1 MRKRLL
7 LPLLAGGTL
16 AAAGTIA
23 WLNREAIV
31 ADYVD
36 STLAEAGVRG
46 SYRIDRIGVRQ
57 QRLRD
62 IVIGDPRNPDLTAR
76 EIDLTLAYGWTGP
89 VVQSVRVR
97 GARLNGRW
105 IDGKLSLGDLD
116 KLLPE
121 PDGTPPS
128 LPDLVLDI
136 ADSTAQ
142 IATPWGVV
150 ALDANGQGLLSD
162 GFSGSLGVNAPE
174 IAVGGCLLRSTTGL
188 LRVSTADGAPTL
200 RGPMGIDGLVC
211 NDADVSLNDL
221 RIGVDASLSADFAT
235 IRSRTGLRSA
245 SGTVGSTGVE
255 SIMASF
261 GLNGALDGAMMGE
274 WTASLSDIGHPTIG
288 IRRLTVSGQGRRTP
302 AGAIVADGRAGF
314 EGGVVGATV
323 QGAIGDIA
331 ASGQGTP
338 LGPLAQKFGRALA
351 SAGRSFGGSAR
362 FTVAGSGI
370 DALTASASDIALSS
384 QSGARLRV
392 SGDRALGWSAAD
404 GPVVDGAVQLDGG
417 GLPGT
422 RLAVR
427 RSRAD
432 GSLSGEASFAPYQSG
447 NATLAIAP
455 LRFTRAGNGRT
466 RFATGVAL
474 SGPLADGFVD
484 RLAMPVSGMIAPDG
498 SVSIDGDC
506 RALRWQSIRVG
517 GAVMDPAAVRLCGQ
531 GGGPLL
537 AWGSRGLSGG
547 ALLPAITLTGRSGD
561 SPIRVMTGGGSVD
574 LTRTSFVLRG
584 VDASIGTGKSV
595 TRFAAGA
602 IEGAATPAGFA
613 GTLRGGSG
621 AIGVVP
627 FLLGGADGRW
637 TVVDGALSLETAL
650 TVDDAADVDRF
661 QRLASDSVVIRF
673 ADGAVS
679 ARGRLSESVS
689 GAQVVDLSIEHR
701 LATASGSARF
711 TVPGMVFARDGL
723 QPVDVSRLALGVVAN
738 VEGNVSGSGA
748 FRWNPDGIVSE
759 GSFSTDRLDLA
770 AAFGPVERL
779 SGTIDFDDLLSLS
792 TPPGQEVRLGS
803 VNPGVEVTDGR
814 IFYQMLPG
822 QRVRIERGIWPFAGG
837 QLLLQPALL
846 DFSADRPRRL
856 TFDVSG
862 VDAAIFL
869 QRFEFDNISATGIFD
884 GVLPTIF
891 DADGGR
897 VLGGSLVSRDGG
909 GTLAYV
915 GELSNRDLGTMA
927 NLAYGALKSLRYDNL
942 VIRLNGRI
950 DGEMLTE
957 VDFSGLAQGEGA
969 ETNFFTRAIAK
980 LPFTFRIR
988 INAPFRQLLTSA
1000 RGLYDPADFIDQNLD
1015 SLLRAE
1021 REAAAAAE
1029 AARTGEGQGTMPV
1042 QPSESEDQR

>member
-7 LPLLAGGTL
+7 IPLIAGGTL

-36 STLAEAGVRG
+36 STLEEAGARAT
-46 SYRIDRIGVRQ
+46 YQIDRIGVRQ
-57 QRLRD
+57 QRLRN

-76 EIDLTLAYGWTGP
+76 EVDLVLGIGWAGP
-89 VVQSVRVR
+89 VIESVRVR

-105 IDGKLSLGDLD
+105 VDGTLSLGEID

-121 PDGTPPS
+121 PDGTPPG
-128 LPDLVLDI
+128 LPDFVLDI
-136 ADSTAQ
+136 AGSSARID
-142 IATPWGVV
+142 TPWGVI
-150 ALDANGQGLLSD
+150 ALDAEGRGQLFNG
-162 GFSGSLGVNAPE
+162 FAGSLGIDAPRL
-174 IAVGGCLLRSTTGL
+174 ALGGCALQSTTGL
-188 LRVSTADGAPTL
+188 LRVSTVQGAPTV
-200 RGPMGIDGLVC
+200 RGPMGIER
-211 NDADVSLNDL
+211 LNCVGAAATVQDM
-221 RIGVDASLSADFAT
+221 RIGVDTTLTPDFT
-235 IRSRTGLRSA
+235 RIRSRTGLRATAGRAGTTAIDAITA
-245 SGTVGSTGVE
+245 SLS
-255 SIMASF
+255 
-261 GLNGALDGAMMGE
+261 LNGALQGE
-274 WTASLSDIGHPTIG
+274 MQAGWTAVATGAANPAFAA
-288 IRRLTVSGQGRRTP
+288 RRLTLSGQGRRTA
-302 AGAIVADGRAGF
+302 AGAIVADGRAAV
-314 EGGVVGATV
+314 EGGTAGASLLRS
-323 QGAIGDIA
+323 ANDIA
-331 ASGQGTP
+331 LTGQGTP
-338 LGPLAQKFGRALA
+338 LGPLAQKLGRALA
-351 SAGRSFGGSAR
+351 LAGRSFAGGGSYTIAGAN
-362 FTVAGSGI
+362 AGS
-370 DALTASASDIALSS
+370 LTASASDVLLSS
-384 QSGARLRV
+384 ASGARLRV
-392 SGDRALGWSAAD
+392 IGDRALRWSAAT
-404 GPVVDGAVQLDGG
+404 GLAIDGAVELAGG
-417 GLPGT
+417 GLPEA
-422 RLAVR
+422 RLALR
-427 RSRAD
+427 RSMAD
-432 GSLSGEASFAPYQSG
+432 GSLSGDAVLAPYQSG
-447 NATLAIAP
+447 NAVLAIAP
-455 LRFTRAGNGRT
+455 VRFVRAGDGRT
-466 RFATGVAL
+466 RFATGAAV

-484 RLAMPVSGMIAPDG
+484 RLSLPLSGMIGADG
-498 SVSIDGDC
+498 SVSIDGTC
-506 RALRWQSIRVG
+506 QPLRWQSISVSG
-517 GAVMDPAAVRLCGQ
+517 TSLDPAAIRLCGKS
-531 GGGPLL
+531 GGPLL
-537 AWGSRGLSGG
+537 AWSSRGLSGG
-547 ALLPAITLTGRSGD
+547 VTLPGFALTGRSGD
-561 SPIRVMTGGGSVD
+561 SALRVATGGGSID
-574 LTRTSFVLRG
+574 LASTAFALRG
-584 VDASIGTGKSV
+584 VDASIGSGKTA
-595 TRFAAGA
+595 TRFTAAA
-602 IEGAATPAGFA
+602 IEGRTTPSGLG
-613 GTLRGGSG
+613 GTLRDGSG

-627 FLLGGADGRW
+627 FLLSGANGDWR
-637 TVVDGALSLETAL
+637 VANGALTLDTAL
-650 TVDDAADVDRF
+650 LVDDAEEVDRF
-661 QRLASDSVVIRF
+661 QRLASDSVTIRF
-673 ADGAVS
+673 ADGVVS
-679 ARGRLSESVS
+679 ANGLLSESVS
-689 GAQVVDLSIEHR
+689 RTPVVRLDIDHR
-701 LATASGSARF
+701 FATSSGNARF
-711 TVPGMVFARDGL
+711 TVPPIAFVRDGL
-723 QPVDVSRLALGVVAN
+723 QPVDVSRLALGVIAN
-738 VEGNVSGSGA
+738 VEGSVSGGGSL
-748 FRWNPDGIVSE
+748 RWNAEGIVSE
-759 GSFSTDRLDLA
+759 GSFATDRLDLA

-779 SGTIDFDDLLSLS
+779 SGTIRFDDLLALS

-822 QRVRIERGIWPFAGG
+822 QRVRIERGVWPFAGG

-856 TFDVSG
+856 TFDVSS

-869 QRFEFDNISATGIFD
+869 QRFEFDNISATGVFD

-1029 AARTGEGQGTMPV
+1029 AARTGNGGNAAPV